1 MANVVDVN
9 VEGARA
15 ANETFQ
21 KGIEKANVVYESIV
35 SNPFNAL

>member
-9 VEGARA
+9 VEGGRA

-21 KGIEKANVVYESIV
+21 KGIEVIKLFS
-35 SNPFNAL
+35 